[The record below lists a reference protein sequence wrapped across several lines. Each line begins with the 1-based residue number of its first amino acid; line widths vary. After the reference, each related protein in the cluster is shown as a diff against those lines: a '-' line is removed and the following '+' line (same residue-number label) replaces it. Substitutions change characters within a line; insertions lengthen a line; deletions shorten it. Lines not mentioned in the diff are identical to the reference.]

1 MIQIHEHPEQSI
13 ATPSDFQLLCFYIN
27 ATSRIQIIRITNI
40 PNCHYCH
47 WEKVVFPG
55 QKLLFETV
63 ADTKLEIHTSQNDVT
78 VISDVIPCQQ
88 LRVTEEKLNV
98 TK

>member
-1 MIQIHEHPEQSI
+1 MHAHPEQSV
-13 ATPSDFQLLCFYIN
+13 ATPRDFQLLCFYID
-27 ATSRIQIIRITNI
+27 AISRIQIIRITNI
-40 PNCHYCH
+40 PNCH

-63 ADTKLEIHTSQNDVT
+63 ADAKLEIHTSKNDAT

-88 LRVTEEKLNV
+88 LRVIKEKLNFI
-98 TK
+98 K

>member
-1 MIQIHEHPEQSI
+1 MCALDRSV

-27 ATSRIQIIRITNI
+27 ATSRIQVIRITNI
-40 PNCHYCH
+40 PNFH
-47 WEKVVFPG
+47 WEKVILPG

-63 ADTKLEIHTSQNDVT
+63 ADAQLEIHTSQNGAN
-78 VISDVIPCQQ
+78 VIADVIPCQQ
-88 LRVTEEKLNV
+88 LRVTEEKLKF